1 MVGIAQLV
9 SASDCGSEG
18 RGFESHY
25 PPHFYTGLSPSGK
38 AQDFDS
44 CIPMVRIHLAQPFCL
59 ANTGVSPRGKASD
72 SGSDIPR
79 VQILPPQ
86 PADLE
91 GSYRLSGANLIQI
104 IFCQHSAGRVP
115 ANKFIPH
122 TGVSPRGKASDSG
135 SDIPRVQILPPQPDS
150 VRNVKRFGPFPFSP
164 QKRGSRLR
172 RDVFN

>member
-25 PPHFYTGLSPSGK
+25 PPHFYTGLSPSRK

-44 CIPMVRIHLAQPFCL
+44 CIPMVRIHLAHPILFYQL
-59 ANTGVSPRGKASD
+59 HTGVSPSGKASD

-86 PADLE
+86 PNKSKRAGFTAGPAD
-91 GSYRLSGANLIQI
+91 
-104 IFCQHSAGRVP
+104 
-115 ANKFIPH
+115 
-122 TGVSPRGKASDSG
+122 
-135 SDIPRVQILPPQPDS
+135 
-150 VRNVKRFGPFPFSP
+150 FS
-164 QKRGSRLR
+164 SI
-172 RDVFN
+172 